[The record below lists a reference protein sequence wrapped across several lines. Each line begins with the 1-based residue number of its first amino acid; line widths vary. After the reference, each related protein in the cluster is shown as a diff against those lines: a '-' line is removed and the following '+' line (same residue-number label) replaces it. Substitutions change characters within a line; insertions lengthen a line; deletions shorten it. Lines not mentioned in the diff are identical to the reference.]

1 MTPNKEMLLSMKE
14 EKLQNQNYNMS
25 ALALAN
31 MTGYINKIENYRV
44 FSKTQFIGLLK
55 TRLKLSKHKSN
66 VILDTFQ
73 ELGCIEING
82 DECHLL
88 PVIGNCFLKIDF
100 RTAQFCL
107 NSMTPLTFKIYCYLL
122 NKYNIN
128 QNYNYV
134 ENYFFSK
141 MELLRMSGYTD
152 TGANK
157 RMITDCLAALRKLEL
172 IEYNEES
179 VYKKGYRGRY
189 FELYKVNLHTP
200 AQEQA
205 DRENEQEEKEE
216 QKKFELKD
224 DIKSLEACADKCI
237 ILDRKGKETYLSV
250 SQIIDRLRLPT
261 HMLSYK
267 TMIESMEWA
276 VQQKKNQ
283 DFFDNH
289 EDEVYK
295 YMP

>member
-1 MTPNKEMLLSMKE
+1 MTVNKEMLLSMKE

-44 FSKTQFIGLLK
+44 FSKTQFIVLLK
-55 TRLKLSKHKSN
+55 RRLKLSKYKSN

-88 PVIGNCFLKIDF
+88 PVAGNCFLKIDF

-141 MELLRMSGYTD
+141 MELLRMSGYTN

-157 RMITDCLAALRKLEL
+157 RIITDCLAALKKLEL

-189 FELYKVNLHTP
+189 YELYKVNLHTP

-205 DRENEQEEKEE
+205 DKQNEQEEEE
-216 QKKFELKD
+216 QKNLELKD
-224 DIKSLEACADKCI
+224 DIKNLEACPDKCI
-237 ILDRKGKETYLSV
+237 ILDKVGNEVYLSV
-250 SQIIDRLRLPT
+250 DQIIDRLKLSS
-261 HMLSYK
+261 HMLSHK
-267 TMIESMEWA
+267 MMVESMEWA
-276 VQQKKNQ
+276 VDQKKNQ
-283 DFFDNH
+283 AFFDNH
-289 EDEVYK
+289 EDEVYR
-295 YMP
+295 YMS